1 MKILPKKIF
10 IFIIIIIFFMAF
22 SSSYTALSI
31 DNIETVVAIGLDV
44 SDYNKLKISFQFTN
58 SSSVS
63 ESGTSEQS
71 PSIIYSIDA
80 SSVSSGINLMNAYIG
95 KELSL
100 SHCKLI
106 AISEELAYQGISEKI
121 YTLINDAQVRPS
133 ANIVI
138 TKCNARLYME
148 NSKPL
153 FENLLTKYYEIF
165 SNSSKYTGFSVNAT
179 IGDFFNSLV
188 CKSCEPYAIL
198 GGLNSEPNNIDTS
211 INAQKDYSG
220 KANNSNIEGELGS
233 ENMGL
238 AVFNDDK
245 LAGELNS
252 IETLCFLATKNQI
265 DGFLLSIPST
275 DQNKGYTDIY
285 LTPTANTSSK
295 VEIINGTPYITIKY
309 RFSGRIYSIDS
320 DSKYLSNDV
329 LNDISDSCNTYLESI
344 FSDYLYQTSKFLKSD
359 INGFGKDAKKLFLTD
374 DEYNEY
380 NWENNYKNAFFK
392 VEVDSSIRS
401 SLLLTET

>member
-198 GGLNSEPNNIDTS
+198 GGLNSEPNNSDTS
-211 INAQKDYSG
+211 TNV
-220 KANNSNIEGELGS
+220 EGELGS

-320 DSKYLSNDV
+320 DSKYLS
-329 LNDISDSCNTYLESI
+329 DISDSCNTYLESI

>member
-1 MKILPKKIF
+1 
-10 IFIIIIIFFMAF
+10 
-22 SSSYTALSI
+22 
-31 DNIETVVAIGLDV
+31 
-44 SDYNKLKISFQFTN
+44 
-58 SSSVS
+58 
-63 ESGTSEQS
+63 
-71 PSIIYSIDA
+71 
-80 SSVSSGINLMNAYIG
+80 
-95 KELSL
+95 
-100 SHCKLI
+100 
-106 AISEELAYQGISEKI
+106 
-121 YTLINDAQVRPS
+121 
-133 ANIVI
+133 
-138 TKCNARLYME
+138 
-148 NSKPL
+148 
-153 FENLLTKYYEIF
+153 
-165 SNSSKYTGFSVNAT
+165 
-179 IGDFFNSLV
+179 
-188 CKSCEPYAIL
+188 
-198 GGLNSEPNNIDTS
+198 
-211 INAQKDYSG
+211 
-220 KANNSNIEGELGS
+220 
-233 ENMGL
+233 MGL